1 MQHTKWQKYRN
12 ILQIISVLAL
22 TGWSPTYVHAQTIST
37 DIPIYPFSF
46 WPDSP
51 QVSSPIDPD
60 TRPVELGVKFRSD
73 VDGVV
78 SAVRFFRKVPIDSG
92 YAVRV
97 WKAST
102 GESIGTGIAIEGQ
115 GPTPGWQTVT
125 VYPPAPIKAGEIY
138 IASYYA
144 SQGSYVAETN
154 FWTATS
160 VENGPLHILRQG
172 VYDSNGIY
180 LKQCAQVTDSN
191 CERNSVYKYG
201 VGGGFPTES
210 YDASNYW
217 IDVIFKTNTPP
228 PYFPYQG
235 LIP

>member
-1 MQHTKWQKYRN
+1 MQYTKWQKHCN
-12 ILQIISVLAL
+12 IWQIVSILAL
-22 TGWSPTYVHAQTIST
+22 AGSSPTYLHVQPVSANTPTYS
-37 DIPIYPFSF
+37 YSF

-51 QVSSPIDPD
+51 EVSSPVDPE
-60 TRPVELGVKFRSD
+60 TGSVELGVKFRSN

-78 SAVRFFRKVPIDSG
+78 SAVRFYRSVPIDSG
-92 YAVRV
+92 YAVHV

-102 GESIGTGIAIEGQ
+102 SQLIGTGVAIEGQ
-115 GPTPGWQTVT
+115 GPTPGWQTVI

-144 SQGSYVAETN
+144 SEGSYVAETD
-154 FWTATS
+154 FWTNTS

-180 LKQCAQVTDSN
+180 LRQCTQVTDSN

-201 VGGGFPTES
+201 LSGGFPTES
-210 YDASNYW
+210 YKASNYW

-228 PYFPYQG
+228 PYFPYEG
-235 LIP
+235 LNP